1 MKIKI
6 IIYRKVFYFLGI
18 NFSFCDAGCSFWLI
32 CSYFFCLFFF
42 SKVGVIIKE
51 IYKGGSRWAT
61 GCDKV
66 EK

>member
-42 SKVGVIIKE
+42 QRWESLLRRFIRGAAGGQQVVIK
-51 IYKGGSRWAT
+51 
-61 GCDKV
+61 
-66 EK
+66 